1 MGNVGLVARMRA
13 PFQPLIRAELD
24 RVRAT
29 MRGQVALVFAPELA
43 ALGPD
48 GAAVLA
54 MLDVTCSWEARDLP
68 RGDPGLSDAAARAAT
83 TGAIRRLLDRK
94 SVVWAQSVPVR
105 FDVGGGR

>member
-1 MGNVGLVARMRA
+1 MRA

-54 MLDVTCSWEARDLP
+54 MLDVICPWEARDLL
-68 RGDPGLSDAAARAAT
+68 RGDQGLSDAAARAAA
-83 TGAIRRLLDRK
+83 TGEIRRQIARASCRERVCK
-94 SVVWAQSVPVR
+94 HVSIRGVPVTLKKKS
-105 FDVGGGR
+105 